1 MPARD
6 EGPLRQRLLAGLDQ
20 VAARLERLGGKPLGE
35 QDTKAALV
43 SPVIHGDDDQIVP
56 IDDSGRLT
64 AQVVEGAELRF
75 YPGASHGLFATHAE
89 QFNRDLL
96 DFGTT

>member
-1 MPARD
+1 M
-6 EGPLRQRLLAGLDQ
+6 LL
-20 VAARLERLGGKPLGE
+20 
-35 QDTKAALV
+35 
-43 SPVIHGDDDQIVP
+43 IHADDDQIVP

-64 AQVVEGAELRF
+64 AQVVKGAELKV

-96 DFGTT
+96 DFVTT